1 MDTRHRLLPS
11 GFRLLAAGQGLSWF
25 GDAFAPIALA
35 VAVVAGGGSA
45 SELGL
50 VLAAT
55 MAARLA
61 CTLLGGVWADRLP
74 PGRIMVASD
83 VVRAVSTFATAA
95 YFATGS
101 GQRAPCSA
109 GWRR

>member
-1 MDTRHRLLPS
+1 MNSSTPHSS

-45 SELGL
+45 GELGL

-61 CTLLGGVWADRLP
+61 CTLVGGVWADRWRP
-74 PGRIMVASD
+74 A
-83 VVRAVSTFATAA
+83 
-95 YFATGS
+95 GS
-101 GQRAPCSA
+101 WWPAMSSGP
-109 GWRR
+109 